1 MYEELYMNRIGIIE
15 IGNNE
20 IKVIGFGVVT
30 GTEEVFDT
38 ELGLNLTVTKVT
50 LDNGNEITVRDAY
63 IGDEDAIKKEIS
75 IYKGKGYKII
85 S

>member
-30 GTEEVFDT
+30 GTEEVFDA
-38 ELGLNLTVTKVT
+38 ELGLDLTVTKVK
-50 LDNGNEITVRDAY
+50 LDNGNEITVRDASM
-63 IGDEDAIKKEIS
+63 GDEDAIKKEIS
-75 IYKGKGYKII
+75 IYKGNGYKII

>member
-1 MYEELYMNRIGIIE
+1 MYEGLYMNRIGIIE
-15 IGNNE
+15 IGN
-20 IKVIGFGVVT
+20 
-30 GTEEVFDT
+30 
-38 ELGLNLTVTKVT
+38 
-50 LDNGNEITVRDAY
+50 NEITVRDAY